1 MILPSLRNESFL
13 WNLGVSLVSLVIQVT
28 GTLVASKLIDREVYG
43 EYIFIYS
50 VFAAF
55 SLIFL
60 APTTNGIARYYYKW
74 KDLSRVNTTAY
85 WIVLL
90 ASVSVLVIFMVATNY
105 SMGFILAA
113 VLMNVGLWSFSHIKF
128 LSYQQS
134 DYRLFALV
142 SILTPITRI
151 IVPLIVGI
159 SFLLSGQAMFEIS
172 SVVLSIM
179 GLAMCF
185 FARRIVF
192 VVQSVNMGDVLV
204 FVKFIFPFVITSI
217 FSYVFSFSSRYF
229 IDIYMSREVQG
240 TYALLVQFSGMILFL
255 GTVIS
260 GYLSKEIMPKLSDR
274 IGFFNEISMKLKF
287 VTAMQIA
294 GLIALVV
301 LFLLISD
308 YLDLNAGMDGDEVI
322 VFFFLVAGNCF
333 MNLANYLA
341 IVFNE
346 SEAPYTLIFYW
357 LITGSLVVVLNFSLV
372 YMGVK
377 GLAISQ
383 CISSGVYFLLLFYSL
398 LKRLRC

>member
-1 MILPSLRNESFL
+1 MILTSLRNESFL

-28 GTLVASKLIDREVYG
+28 GTLVASKLLDREVYG

-50 VFAAF
+50 VFSAF

-74 KDLSRVNTTAY
+74 KDLSRVNATAY
-85 WIVLL
+85 WIVLS
-90 ASVSVLVIFMVATNY
+90 ASVSALVIFMFATNY
-105 SMGFILAA
+105 SMVVILAA
-113 VLMNVGLWSFSHIKF
+113 VFMNVGLWSFGHIKF

-134 DYRLFALV
+134 DYKLFAVV
-142 SILTPITRI
+142 SVLAPITRI

-159 SFLLSGQAMFEIS
+159 IFLLSGRAMFEIS
-172 SVVLSIM
+172 SVVLSLM
-179 GLAMCF
+179 GFAMCLL
-185 FARRIVF
+185 ARKIVF
-192 VVQSVNMGDVLV
+192 VVRRVNMGDVLE
-204 FVKFIFPFVITSI
+204 FVKFIFPFVITSV

-260 GYLSKEIMPKLSDR
+260 GYLSKEIMPKLNDR

-287 VTAMQIA
+287 VTAMQIF
-294 GLIALVV
+294 GLLALVV

-308 YLDLNAGMDGDEVI
+308 YLDLNAGMNGNEFK
-322 VFFFLVAGNCF
+322 VFFFLVTGNCF

-341 IVFNE
+341 IVFNQ
-346 SEAPYTLIFYW
+346 SEAPYILIFYW
-357 LITGSLVVVLNFSLV
+357 VITGSLVVALNFSLV
-372 YMGVK
+372 NLGVK

-383 CISSGVYFLLLFYSL
+383 CISSVVYFLLLFYSL